1 MPYVYKSFPV
11 EVLDKFFTAGPN
23 LGDAYEYSLGLLS
36 RDGATLKDV
45 TEQHSHDARG
55 RELEAVIPQADLFD
69 TVWLTGMPFA
79 HVDAIMRVAYEKAIR
94 LAMEGSELKPIETF
108 WVTGTGPAFEM
119 HISATDRRVTVF
131 VFTPIQRRH
140 PGSRTAVS
148 QSWAIRADQEG
159 NVTVEQVSGK
169 YRELTGSEASA
180 EQ

>member
-1 MPYVYKSFPV
+1 
-11 EVLDKFFTAGPN
+11 
-23 LGDAYEYSLGLLS
+23 
-36 RDGATLKDV
+36 
-45 TEQHSHDARG
+45 
-55 RELEAVIPQADLFD
+55 
-69 TVWLTGMPFA
+69 
-79 HVDAIMRVAYEKAIR
+79 
-94 LAMEGSELKPIETF
+94 
-108 WVTGTGPAFEM
+108 
-119 HISATDRRVTVF
+119 VF